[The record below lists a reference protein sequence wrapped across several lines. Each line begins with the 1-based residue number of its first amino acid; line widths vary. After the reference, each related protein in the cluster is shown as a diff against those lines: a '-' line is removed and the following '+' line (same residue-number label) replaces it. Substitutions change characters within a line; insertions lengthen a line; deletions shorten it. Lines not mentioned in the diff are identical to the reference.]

1 MPVPE
6 WPAPDRAAW
15 IAALQPDGPPDLSAI
30 AAHWSEAT
38 RRIVRSAYGRWL
50 TWLAEQGLLD
60 ATTPPAERITTERLS
75 SYVAALRTSVGAFTV
90 VMRVEH
96 LGNAMHAMAP
106 QGHWHW
112 LQRLA
117 AQIRAGAKAER
128 QQALPA
134 APAGD
139 AEAPV
144 AASGAMP
151 PNRCMPLAEWPATDQ
166 SAWNATLQP
175 GDVLDPG
182 GIAAGWAA
190 ATRTIVIS
198 GYGRWLTWLAGR
210 DLLDPRLPPASRVT
224 RQRLRDYAEDLRSTV
239 APFTVAARLE
249 QIGNAMRAMAPEAD
263 WHWIQRAADRLRAR
277 AVPARDKR
285 ARLRSPAQLLAL
297 GMQLM
302 AAAEI
307 AVDDLP
313 VARAKR
319 HRDGLL
325 IALLALRPMRGRNL
339 AAIACGQHLLRRG
352 AAWWLLFPAAA
363 TKTHRALEF
372 PVPPELA
379 PHLERYMAAYRP
391 VLLARGCHQNQP
403 SVTGLWVSAQG
414 TQMGY
419 AAIGYQVRQRT
430 RAAFGVALS
439 PHLFR
444 DCAATEIAISAPDQ
458 VRLIMPILGHT
469 TLKTSERYY
478 NLAGSLEAGR
488 RYARTIADLRRL
500 NARHVCTHQP

>member
-1 MPVPE
+1 M
-6 WPAPDRAAW
+6 
-15 IAALQPDGPPDLSAI
+15 ALHG
-30 AAHWSEAT
+30 HW
-38 RRIVRSAYGRWL
+38 RWL
-50 TWLAEQGLLD
+50 QQIADE
-60 ATTPPAERITTERLS
+60 
-75 SYVAALRTSVGAFTV
+75 
-90 VMRVEH
+90 
-96 LGNAMHAMAP
+96 
-106 QGHWHW
+106 
-112 LQRLA
+112 
-117 AQIRAGAKAER
+117 IRAGAKAER

-139 AEAPV
+139 AEEPV
-144 AASGAMP
+144 AASHAP
-151 PNRCMPLAEWPATDQ
+151 LSNRCVPLAEWPATDQ
-166 SAWNATLQP
+166 AAWNAALQP

-182 GIAAGWAA
+182 GVATGWAA

-210 DLLDPRLPPASRVT
+210 DLLDPLLPPAARVT
-224 RQRLRDYAEDLRSTV
+224 RQRLRDYAEDPRSTV
-239 APFTVAARLE
+239 APFTVATRIE
-249 QIGNAMRAMAPEAD
+249 QIGNAMRAMAPEQD
-263 WHWIQRAADRLRAR
+263 WRWIQRAADRLRAG
-277 AVPARDKR
+277 AVSARDKR
-285 ARLRSPAQLLAL
+285 ARLQSPAQLLAL

-302 AAAEI
+302 ATAEI
-307 AVDDLP
+307 AVDNLP
-313 VARAKR
+313 VARAKS

-325 IALLALRPMRGRNL
+325 IALLALRPMRARNL
-339 AAIACGQHLLRRG
+339 AAIACGQHLVRRG
-352 AAWWLLFPAAA
+352 EAWWLLFPAAE

-372 PVPPELA
+372 PFPPELA

-391 VLLARGCHQNQP
+391 VLLARGNHQDQSP
-403 SVTGLWVSAQG
+403 VTGLWVSSQG

-419 AAIGYQVRQRT
+419 AAIGHQVRQRT

-469 TLKTSERYY
+469 TLKTSERHY

-500 NARHVCTHQP
+500 SARHVCTPACAAERNRKPA